1 MVSVFTK
8 LTMHILCRVT
18 KPRPGPAPESICL
31 CPGVLGSAMACGLR
45 PLAFGSG
52 GIHVPASRSNQLL
65 GLTGSLAGGWG
76 WADSGQQKG
85 RERAGGSDSVGR
97 L

>member
-1 MVSVFTK
+1 MVSVFTR

-31 CPGVLGSAMACGLR
+31 CPGVLGSAMAYGLR
-45 PLAFGSG
+45 PLVFGSG
-52 GIHVPASRSNQLL
+52 GVHVPACRSNTLF
-65 GLTGSLAGGWG
+65 GLTGGRARVGV
-76 WADSGQQKG
+76 ADRGQQKG
-85 RERAGGSDSVGR
+85 REGAGGSDSVGR